1 MQKNVLQLDV
11 GGYKFTTTTDT
22 LRNFPISDVIQKQH
36 SDLELEA
43 LLKYIESETL
53 PESQKLTRQIL
64 LKQFDYALI
73 SGMLVHTRHTKSKRS
88 NTN

>member
-53 PESQKLTRQIL
+53 PESQKLTR
-64 LKQFDYALI
+64 
-73 SGMLVHTRHTKSKRS
+73 
-88 NTN
+88 